1 MACSFWIV
9 LARSLCIHKRS
20 EDAIIK
26 QPNNAPRCLLLA
38 SMISSGWKLTAWPS
52 MTLSWWYMSQ
62 WIFHHLDSRFSMKA
76 TFYEVRSNESSFMCV
91 KSNKSDQQ
99 KVLISHKSTQTHCLL
114 LYFHYTHV
122 WHDCNSSRFLSN
134 VQAKA
139 RNCTPNQPLHFFGAL
154 LMVRSGLAKWWNT
167 SIILVLILKFQEFSR
182 HQIFFA

>member
-1 MACSFWIV
+1 MACSFWIF

-62 WIFHHLDSRFSMKA
+62 WIFHHLNSRFSIKA

-114 LYFHYTHV
+114 LYFHYPCST
-122 WHDCNSSRFLSN
+122 WLQFLE
-134 VQAKA
+134 VPFQ
-139 RNCTPNQPLHFFGAL
+139 CTSQGSQLHTQTKRCTCGAL
-154 LMVRSGLAKWWNT
+154 MMVRSGLAND
-167 SIILVLILKFQEFSR
+167 
-182 HQIFFA
+182 